1 MVPEKQPFMAT
12 SCCPAWSVMAKKEFP
27 GFAPYIS
34 MTMTPMVL
42 TARLQKRRRPGCRVV
57 FIGPCAAKKLEASRR
72 SVRSDVD
79 FVITF
84 EELRGMFEAKGIDF
98 SQIPD
103 LPSHYEASAP
113 GVGFAAGGG
122 VAKAVEEVI
131 HRLHPEV
138 EVKTAA
144 AEGLNE
150 CRKMLR
156 IARTASMTAICWRAW
171 PAPVG
176 ALPAPVP
183 CSRRKSPA
191 VHWRSI
197 RRRYLSVTRWTPSIW
212 RGPVCCTKTRR
223 TGTAWVGIDEFG
235 V

>member
-1 MVPEKQPFMAT
+1 
-12 SCCPAWSVMAKKEFP
+12 
-27 GFAPYIS
+27 
-34 MTMTPMVL
+34 
-42 TARLQKRRRPGCRVV
+42 
-57 FIGPCAAKKLEASRR
+57 
-72 SVRSDVD
+72 
-79 FVITF
+79 
-84 EELRGMFEAKGIDF
+84 MFEAKGIDF

-113 GVGFAAGGG
+113 GVGLCRTAG

-150 CRKMLR
+150 SADAAYRPDGQ
-156 IARTASMTAICWRAW
+156 SMTAICWRAW
-171 PAPVG
+171 PAPAGV
-176 ALPAPVP
+176 LPAAAL
-183 CSRRKSPA
+183 CSRRRNPA

-212 RGPVCCTKTRR
+212 RGPACCTKTKR

-235 V
+235 VQKERKRSRWGAFARCDEDGGGSRRVPPHFDRMWCYNGRQQSAYRQPGGGGMGV

>member
-1 MVPEKQPFMAT
+1 MIAPAFWGQFGDNVTPGQIKAAMQQLGFAALEEVAVGADLCAVEEAEEFLRMVPEKQPFMAT

-103 LPSHYEASAP
+103 LPSHYEATCP
-113 GVGFAAGGG
+113 
-122 VAKAVEEVI
+122 
-131 HRLHPEV
+131 RP
-138 EVKTAA
+138 
-144 AEGLNE
+144 
-150 CRKMLR
+150 
-156 IARTASMTAICWRAW
+156 
-171 PAPVG
+171 
-176 ALPAPVP
+176 
-183 CSRRKSPA
+183 
-191 VHWRSI
+191 
-197 RRRYLSVTRWTPSIW
+197 
-212 RGPVCCTKTRR
+212 
-223 TGTAWVGIDEFG
+223 
-235 V
+235 

>member
-1 MVPEKQPFMAT
+1 
-12 SCCPAWSVMAKKEFP
+12 
-27 GFAPYIS
+27 
-34 MTMTPMVL
+34 
-42 TARLQKRRRPGCRVV
+42 
-57 FIGPCAAKKLEASRR
+57 
-72 SVRSDVD
+72 
-79 FVITF
+79 
-84 EELRGMFEAKGIDF
+84 MFEAKGIDF

-156 IARTASMTAICWRAW
+156 IARTGKYDGYLLEGMACPGGCIA
-171 PAPVG
+171 G
-176 ALPAPVP
+176 AGTVQPPEK
-183 CSRRKSPA
+183 SRRALEKYKAAVSISNPMDSQYLEGTRLLYENEADWDRQHRWIVENAQLLHQVFRPLVMSLNRGGKIAEDPA
-191 VHWRSI
+191 SSEA
-197 RRRYLSVTRWTPSIW
+197 L
-212 RGPVCCTKTRR
+212 
-223 TGTAWVGIDEFG
+223 
-235 V
+235 

>member
-1 MVPEKQPFMAT
+1 
-12 SCCPAWSVMAKKEFP
+12 
-27 GFAPYIS
+27 
-34 MTMTPMVL
+34 
-42 TARLQKRRRPGCRVV
+42 
-57 FIGPCAAKKLEASRR
+57 
-72 SVRSDVD
+72 
-79 FVITF
+79 
-84 EELRGMFEAKGIDF
+84 MFEAKGIDF

-150 CRKMLR
+150 CRRMLR
-156 IARTASMTAICWRAW
+156 IARTGKYDGYLLEGMACPGGCIA
-171 PAPVG
+171 G
-176 ALPAPVP
+176 AGTVQPPEK
-183 CSRRKSPA
+183 SRRALEKYKAAVSISNPMDSQYLEGPA
-191 VHWRSI
+191 
-197 RRRYLSVTRWTPSIW
+197 
-212 RGPVCCTKTRR
+212 CCTKTKR

-235 V
+235 VQKERKRSRWGAFARCDEDGGGSRRVPPRFDRVRCYNGRQQSARRQPGGGGMGV